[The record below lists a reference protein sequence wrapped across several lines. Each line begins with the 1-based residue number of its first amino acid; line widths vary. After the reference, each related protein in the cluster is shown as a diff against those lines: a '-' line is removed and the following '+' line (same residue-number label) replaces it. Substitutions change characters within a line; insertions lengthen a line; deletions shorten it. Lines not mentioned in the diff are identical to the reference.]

1 MDDIYILSD
10 TTIFNRIGNNLKT
23 IRLKQNI
30 TQQSLAESADIS
42 LSSIKKIEK
51 GEIRS
56 FGTLLRV
63 FRMLGKLDILQPIIE
78 EKQMSPNEYYNFIHL
93 LKSKRRKRAT
103 GKRKSHK

>member
-10 TTIFNRIGNNLKT
+10 TAICNRIVNNLKT

-30 TQQSLAESADIS
+30 TQQSIAESADIS

-56 FGTLLRV
+56 FDTLLRV
-63 FRMLGKLDILQPIIE
+63 LRMLGKLDILQPIVE
-78 EKQMSPNEYYNFIHL
+78 EEQMSPIEYYNFIHL

>member
-10 TTIFNRIGNNLKT
+10 TAICNRIGNYLKT

-56 FGTLLRV
+56 FDTLLRARLALI
-63 FRMLGKLDILQPIIE
+63 FRE
-78 EKQMSPNEYYNFIHL
+78 F
-93 LKSKRRKRAT
+93 R
-103 GKRKSHK
+103 

>member
-1 MDDIYILSD
+1 MTFIFSD
-10 TTIFNRIGNNLKT
+10 TAICNRLGNNLKT

-42 LSSIKKIEK
+42 LSSIKKMEK

-56 FGTLLRV
+56 FDTLLRV
-63 FRMLGKLDILQPIIE
+63 LRMLGKLDILQPIVE
-78 EKQMSPNEYYNFIHL
+78 EEQMSPNEYYNFINL